1 MSWNSQKKEEGIF
14 VPFILSEGNF
24 FKICVLSQWIVYWI
38 HFLNLH
44 TFTCQKTLLHTLLLL
59 VSKTIESLQ
68 CILNAGVP
76 EGSILGP
83 TLFLPYINDLPDDV
97 ICDIAT
103 YANDATLPTQCDQAS
118 DLWQQLEL
126 PSVVESDLGDIRIV
140 NWGRKWMV
148 DFNAGKT
155 QLDFFNWSEYTSP
168 FDMKI
173 DGSVL
178 VENHLLRSW
187 VCLSVL
193 Y

>member
-14 VPFILSEGNF
+14 VPFILSEGDF
-24 FKICVLSQWIVYWI
+24 FKICVLSQWIVHWI

-44 TFTCQKTLLHTLLLL
+44 TFTFQKTLLHTLLLL

-103 YANDATLPTQCDQAS
+103 YANDVTLPTQCDQAS

-155 QLDFFNWSEYTSP
+155 QLDFFNWSEYTSA

-187 VCLSVL
+187 VCLSLL

>member
-14 VPFILSEGNF
+14 VPFILSEGDF
-24 FKICVLSQWIVYWI
+24 FKICVLSQWIVHWI

-44 TFTCQKTLLHTLLLL
+44 TFTFQKTLLHTLLLL

-103 YANDATLPTQCDQAS
+103 YANDSTLPTQCDQAS

-155 QLDFFNWSEYTSP
+155 QLDFFNWSEYTSA

-187 VCLSVL
+187 VCLSLL

>member
-14 VPFILSEGNF
+14 VPFILSEGDF
-24 FKICVLSQWIVYWI
+24 FKICVLSQWIVHWI

-44 TFTCQKTLLHTLLLL
+44 TFTFQKTLLHTLLLL

-68 CILNAGVP
+68 CILNDGVP

-155 QLDFFNWSEYTSP
+155 QLDFFNWLEYTSA

-187 VCLSVL
+187 VCLSLL